1 MVIGHAL
8 TVDERR
14 AGFKD
19 SSFHRCFNDGRLSL
33 PAGSIRAYTVGLHR
47 PNPAAREM
55 PGFIGFFARRKCLA
69 EREGLAPQLKVL
81 IIIGPLCLFFRNCGP
96 SQVDGLSTG
105 QKTRVIRC

>member
-1 MVIGHAL
+1 MLLPDRLLLTPFELAIEDEVVVGHAL

-47 PNPAAREM
+47 PNPVAREM
-55 PGFIGFFARRKCLA
+55 PGFIGFFARR
-69 EREGLAPQLKVL
+69 
-81 IIIGPLCLFFRNCGP
+81 
-96 SQVDGLSTG
+96 D
-105 QKTRVIRC
+105 